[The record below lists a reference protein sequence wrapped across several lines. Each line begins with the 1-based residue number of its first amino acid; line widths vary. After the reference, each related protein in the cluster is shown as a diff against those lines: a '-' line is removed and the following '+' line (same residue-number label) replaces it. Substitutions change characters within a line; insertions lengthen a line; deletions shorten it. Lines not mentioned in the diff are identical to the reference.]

1 MQNLCYLAKRNDA
14 SSAISDLNKLIIHHN
29 VSKFQ
34 PAVKSDNTLPYA
46 NHESVKEMQEA
57 MRDVVRQQLID
68 DIRDSD
74 MYAMMCDESTDVSNE
89 KTLVVYV
96 RYAKR
101 GRAET
106 KFFEVSEINGDECN
120 AVELC
125 ETISRVLESR
135 GVNLENMCCIT
146 TDGASVMTGVR
157 GGLTTLLKRRDPHL
171 LSIHCIAHRLALA
184 SGQAADKVQY
194 LVKYQAMINTIFKY
208 YNYSPKHQSRQ
219 RKFQEVY
226 KMAEKKFKQTF
237 HTRWLSFE
245 GAVDAVIIN
254 YDALLTCLEMEV
266 AEDND
271 RCQPDPADH
280 HSGSHSAVPS
290 GDDNNPW
297 PHFLASLPDGYQNG
311 FDFGDDGHNNFIK
324 CSNKEIDAS
333 ENIRSTFINH
343 VIENLEARFT
353 DNGII
358 SNFAVLNPENLPQ
371 NSTDLATYGDQQ
383 IHDPGK
389 HYGPSI
395 TNQQSPM
402 TVSEK
407 HLKCEWSLFKHHMDK
422 NYRTITFSN
431 MAETVLTSKTLVASY
446 PNLCKIMK
454 IAITLP
460 LSTADCER
468 GFSKYNLIK
477 TKPRNRLT
485 PDSVNTLMTITVDT
499 PDLDH
504 MKDFNFCKAF
514 DLWASTKQGKI
525 NTFFK

>member
-125 ETISRVLESR
+125 ETISRVLESM

-266 AEDND
+266 AEDS
-271 RCQPDPADH
+271 DPVTVGLLNFV
-280 HSGSHSAVPS
+280 S
-290 GDDNNPW
+290 NYK
-297 PHFLASLPDGYQNG
+297 FLSTSYMLRDLLSKLCTLSLVFQMTDVNLTQQT
-311 FDFGDDGHNNFIK
+311 I
-324 CSNKEIDAS
+324 
-333 ENIRSTFINH
+333 T
-343 VIENLEARFT
+343 LEATLQSLQEMTTTPGPIFWP
-353 DNGII
+353 
-358 SNFAVLNPENLPQ
+358 AYLMVLNPENLPQ